1 MKLTIIGTGY
11 VGLVSGVCFA
21 ELGFDVTCVDNDAGK
36 VKRLKAGESIIYE
49 PSLSELMV
57 KNSAAGRLHF
67 TTDTAVAV
75 GAADAVFLAVGTPPH
90 PKTGEADLQY
100 IFAAAQEVAAA
111 ITHYTVVITKSTV
124 PVGTGKKIAAVI
136 RNTKPKADFDI
147 ASNPEFL
154 REGSAVS
161 DFMNPDRIV
170 IGTESNRAEEVLRE
184 LYQPLTGKNVP
195 LLATTVET
203 SEMSKYASN
212 AFLATKVA
220 FINEIADLCEK
231 LDADVQ
237 MVAKAMGLDPRIGE
251 KFLNPGPGIGGS
263 CFPKDTRALVNIA
276 KDAQVDFRI
285 VGAAIGA
292 NDARKH
298 AMAQKV
304 IFACNG
310 SVEGKLIAVLGLTF
324 KANTDDIRE
333 SPALV
338 ILNDLLAAGAQL
350 KIYDP
355 QGMEHGKHYYHGQ
368 KVEWAKD
375 SYDAAKDAEAL
386 VVLTEWS
393 EFKELNLTQLRSALK
408 IPTLIDLRNIYHPA
422 TLREAG
428 FKYVSVGR
436 L

>member
-49 PSLSELMV
+49 PSLSELMI
-57 KNSAAGRLHF
+57 KNSAARRLHF
-67 TTDTAVAV
+67 TTDTAAAV
-75 GAADAVFLAVGTPPH
+75 GAADAAFLAVGTPPH

-100 IFAAAQEVAAA
+100 IFAAAEEVAAA
-111 ITHYTVVITKSTV
+111 ITNYTVVITKSTV

-136 RNTKPKADFDI
+136 RKTNPKADFDI

-161 DFMNPDRIV
+161 DFMNPDRVV
-170 IGTESNRAEEVLRE
+170 IGTESNRAEELLRK
-184 LYQPLTGKNVP
+184 LYQPLTQKNVP

-276 KDAQVDFRI
+276 EEAKVDFRI

-304 IFACNG
+304 IAACNG

-355 QGMEHGKHYYHGQ
+355 QGMEHGKEYYHGQ
-368 KVEWAKD
+368 KVGWAKD

-386 VVLTEWS
+386 VVLTEWN
-393 EFKELNLTQLRSALK
+393 EFRELNLIQLRSALK
-408 IPTLIDLRNIYHPA
+408 IPTLIDLRNIYEPA
-422 TLREAG
+422 AMRDAG

>member
-21 ELGFDVTCVDNDAGK
+21 ELGFQVTCVDTDATK
-36 VKRLKAGESIIYE
+36 VARLQAGESTIYE
-49 PSLSELMV
+49 PSLSDLMV
-57 KNSAAGRLHF
+57 KNSAAGRLSF
-67 TTDTAVAV
+67 TTDLAAPVAQ
-75 GAADAVFLAVGTPPH
+75 ADAVFLAVGTPPD

-100 IFAAAQEVAAA
+100 IFAAAEQIAAA
-111 ITHYTVVITKSTV
+111 LSGYTVVITKSTV
-124 PVGTGKKIAAVI
+124 PVGTGKKVAAAI
-136 RNTKPKADFDI
+136 RKVSPTADFDI
-147 ASNPEFL
+147 SSNPEFL
-154 REGSAVS
+154 REGSAVG

-170 IGTESNRAEEVLRE
+170 IGVESTRADAVLRR
-184 LYQPLTGKNVP
+184 LYTPLAPAP
-195 LLATTVET
+195 LLVTSVET
-203 SEMSKYASN
+203 AEMSKYASN

-231 LDADVQ
+231 LGADVQ

-263 CFPKDTRALVNIA
+263 CFPKDTRALVSIA
-276 KDAQVDFRI
+276 QEAKVDFRI

-304 IFACNG
+304 IAACGG
-310 SVEGKLIAVLGLTF
+310 SVEGKKLAVLGLTF

-350 KIYDP
+350 TIYDP
-355 QGMEHGKHYYHGQ
+355 QGMEHGKHHYRGQ
-368 KVEWAKD
+368 AVSWAQD
-375 SYDAAKDAEAL
+375 SYDCAKNAEAL
-386 VVLTEWS
+386 VVLTEWN
-393 EFKELNLTQLRSALK
+393 EFKNLDFKKMHNALK
-408 IPTLIDLRNIYHPA
+408 HPTVVDLRNIYNPA
-422 TLREAG
+422 ELREAG
-428 FKYVSVGR
+428 FTYVSVGR